1 MVFSSILNMLFSYQ
15 FFTFSH
21 PFSQLQN
28 KFRNRKFQYINL
40 NKNQNKTFVKLKNS
54 VKWREGGRAS
64 DRQLR
69 WGMGGISVVLQEAQ
83 SWRCFKRCNLGG
95 ASGSAILP
103 VLGCDETDVIWGWGQ
118 WFHLGLG
125 AMVLQVAQSLLA
137 FSFSLLFSK
146 SRNHLKVKLKLEWFY
161 G

>member
-15 FFTFSH
+15 FFTFSQ

-69 WGMGGISVVLQEAQ
+69 ERERQIEKERDRAWVGSR
-83 SWRCFKRCNLGG
+83 WCFRQHNLGG
-95 ASGSAILP
+95 ASSGAILA
-103 VLGCDETDVIWGWGQ
+103 VLQAARSCRCWGAMRLMRFGVGGSGAIWGR
-118 WFHLGLG
+118 GLWCFRWRN
-125 AMVLQVAQSLLA
+125 L
-137 FSFSLLFSK
+137 FLLFLSLFYFP
-146 SRNHLKVKLKLEWFY
+146 SLEII
-161 G
+161 